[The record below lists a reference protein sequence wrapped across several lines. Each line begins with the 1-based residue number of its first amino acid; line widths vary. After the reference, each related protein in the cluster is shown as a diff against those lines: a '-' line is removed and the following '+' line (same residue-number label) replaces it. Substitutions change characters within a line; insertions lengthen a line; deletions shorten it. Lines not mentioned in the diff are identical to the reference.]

1 MSVGHMGPGEDVAP
15 AGGGVTRWRFSE
27 VLRVGVL
34 YIALHLAL
42 SAVVALLAAVTG
54 HDRPPSDY
62 YLPTTPGQV
71 ALSLA
76 RSAATLAAIAA
87 VARSKGGV
95 RQALGLRLPSR
106 RWRIVTLAIAAVFL
120 GAKLAFA
127 LAIRATVGGGDG
139 LSVGAL
145 AGLILTVGV
154 VTPIVEEALYRG
166 VLYGWL
172 QGLLGRHL
180 GILASAAI
188 FAIEHHGLA
197 LGSVPVSFVL
207 GALFAWLYHRSHS
220 LWPSVIVHGASN
232 IGSLLS
238 LARDAL

>member
-1 MSVGHMGPGEDVAP
+1 MSVRHLGREDAAPGGD
-15 AGGGVTRWRFSE
+15 GVTRWRFSE

-34 YIALHLAL
+34 YIALHVAL
-42 SAVVALLAAVTG
+42 SAVVALMAAATG

-71 ALSLA
+71 ALALA
-76 RSAATLAAIAA
+76 RSAATLTAIAA

-106 RWRIVTLAIAAVFL
+106 RWRVATLAIAAVLL

-127 LAIRATVGGGDG
+127 LAIRDTVGGGDG
-139 LSVGAL
+139 LSIGAL

-154 VTPIVEEALYRG
+154 VTPIEEEVLYRG

-172 QGLLGRHL
+172 HGLLGRHL
-180 GILASAAI
+180 GILTSAGI
-188 FAIEHHGLA
+188 FAIEHRGLT
-197 LGSVPVSFVL
+197 LGSLPVAFVMGVL
-207 GALFAWLYHRSHS
+207 LAWLYQRSRS

-238 LARDAL
+238 LAWDAL